1 VFPLAGTLVVLV
13 LHSTPAAATRPRL
26 LPVLYLTQATLQALD
41 LHSTLQALEHGNT
54 REANPLVR
62 RMAGTPSALLAVKV
76 AGVTSTILLSEYLWK
91 HGHRRTAVITLALV
105 NTATAIAVAHN
116 YALAH

>member
-13 LHSTPAAATRPRL
+13 LSTPAAATRPRL
-26 LPVLYLTQATLQALD
+26 LPVLYLTQATLQLLD
-41 LHSTLQALEHGNT
+41 AHSTLQALSRTGT
-54 REANPLVR
+54 REANPLMR